1 MEVNDRW
8 CVAFHHVAG
17 ASVGHVVVGDARV
30 RFNFADMCGEAP
42 GISGTEELVRIA
54 EELCVGVVSKV

>member
-1 MEVNDRW
+1 M
-8 CVAFHHVAG
+8 AFHHVAG